1 VESILHSLELN
12 STVFIQLGIF
22 ASFYLLAKALFFNK
36 VSDLMQVRHK
46 RTVEDR
52 AQAEK
57 MADAA
62 SAKQAEY
69 KARLD
74 AERVA
79 ARRDYDLKLEE
90 VRREEARV
98 ISAARGEA
106 KEINQRA
113 VEALHK
119 QGEGL
124 RAQLSLEVESFAQ
137 GIANQLLTRRG

>member
-36 VSDLMQVRHK
+36 VSDLMQIRHK

-113 VEALHK
+113 VEALQK